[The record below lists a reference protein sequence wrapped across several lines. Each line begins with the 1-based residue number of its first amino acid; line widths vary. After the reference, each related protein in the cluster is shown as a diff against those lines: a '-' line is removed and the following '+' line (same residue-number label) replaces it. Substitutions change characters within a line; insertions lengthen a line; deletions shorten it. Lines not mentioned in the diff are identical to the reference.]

1 MNNNNAPGTAT
12 FLGHPRGL
20 ATLFFTEFFERFS
33 YYGMRA
39 LLVLFL
45 TATVANGGF
54 GVDEKTAGAVYGLY
68 AGSVYLFSL
77 PGGWIADRLIGARRS
92 IFYGGILIALGN
104 FMLGVPATPAVF
116 YAGLLV
122 IALGT
127 GLLKPNVSAVVGD
140 LYVGQSGA
148 RRDAAFSIF
157 YMGINLG
164 ATLAPFGPGTIGETV
179 GFRWGFVAA
188 GLAMLIGLAQF
199 RMTEHYLGEAGHPPA
214 DLSPGQRTRS
224 IRYLLIGL
232 ALLGAGVAL
241 FATGVVRVGVVELAD
256 WVLWFMIALAVL
268 FFASVFSFGGLDAA
282 ERARVVVI
290 LVFCLCAALF
300 FGGFEQA
307 GTTLNLFARDL
318 TDRSLLGGFFATH
331 EHPASWYQ
339 SVNPIYIILLSP
351 FFAWLWVAL
360 GKRNLDPSAPFK
372 FGLGLALLGAGF
384 GTLIFAAQ
392 LILTHGGKVGPQ
404 WLLLTYLLHTSGEL
418 CLSPIG
424 LSNVTKLA
432 PRHFASQMMGTW
444 FLGTAIG
451 NNLAGR
457 VGGEVGSQVAA
468 MPGAFLRMTL
478 IGVGAGALMLLL
490 SPLLRR
496 WMGGV
501 R

>member
-164 ATLAPFGPGTIGETV
+164 ATVAPMVCGTLGEVYGWHYGFVTAGIGMLAGLTIYVGGRRHLPRDVARDFPAAVRQPARRGADIKAIAALCLVACVITFFWAAYEQQGNAIVLWVRDFTDRSFFGLFELRTTWFLSLNPLFIFVLTPLLVASWTWAAARGGGMSPGTKMALGCL
-179 GFRWGFVAA
+179 FACAA
-188 GLAMLIGLAQF
+188 YGVLVLA
-199 RMTEHYLGEAGHPPA
+199 
-214 DLSPGQRTRS
+214 
-224 IRYLLIGL
+224 
-232 ALLGAGVAL
+232 VAL
-241 FATGVVRVGVVELAD
+241 AGGTRVSWA
-256 WVLWFMIALAVL
+256 WMVL
-268 FFASVFSFGGLDAA
+268 FFILLTLAELHVSPVALSLFSRAAPAWAASMMMGVWFMSGVAGNYLAGVMGSFW
-282 ERARVVVI
+282 ER
-290 LVFCLCAALF
+290 LPKGTFWAL
-300 FGGFEQA
+300 A
-307 GTTLNLFARDL
+307 GAVPLFAGLIMLGLRGL
-318 TDRSLLGGFFATH
+318 LDR
-331 EHPASWYQ
+331 
-339 SVNPIYIILLSP
+339 IILQQQ
-351 FFAWLWVAL
+351 AL
-360 GKRNLDPSAPFK
+360 D
-372 FGLGLALLGAGF
+372 
-384 GTLIFAAQ
+384 T
-392 LILTHGGKVGPQ
+392 
-404 WLLLTYLLHTSGEL
+404 
-418 CLSPIG
+418 
-424 LSNVTKLA
+424 
-432 PRHFASQMMGTW
+432 PR
-444 FLGTAIG
+444 
-451 NNLAGR
+451 
-457 VGGEVGSQVAA
+457 
-468 MPGAFLRMTL
+468 
-478 IGVGAGALMLLL
+478 
-490 SPLLRR
+490 
-496 WMGGV
+496 
-501 R
+501 